1 MNNSLFINK
10 TYSRNELK
18 GLFEAILFVRG
29 KSVPIDELQRIFE
42 SPKEAVIS
50 LIDELN
56 SDYSSRKNGFYI
68 IPVAG
73 GYQLVSNP
81 DYREELEELFGKRNE
96 NVLPKSCLETL
107 AIIAYK
113 QPISKD
119 DIDRIRGVSSTRSI
133 NTLLVL
139 KLVTFNGSADDI
151 VRSPL
156 YATTERFL
164 EFFRIKSLE
173 DLPSPGSIE
182 FSKIMEDSS
191 YDDSIDEEENESENN
206 GESGIPFEGSPEVQ
220 K

>member
-10 TYSRNELK
+10 TYSRSELK

-29 KSVPIDELQRIFE
+29 KSVSSEELQKIFE
-42 SPKEAVIS
+42 SAKDDILS
-50 LIDELN
+50 IIDELN
-56 SDYSSRKNGFYI
+56 NDYKTRKNGFYI

-81 DYREELEELFGKRNE
+81 FYREELEELFGKRNE

-119 DIDRIRGVSSTRSI
+119 EVDKIRGVSSTRSI
-133 NTLLVL
+133 NTLLAL
-139 KLVTFNGSADDI
+139 KLVSISGSADDI
-151 VRSPL
+151 VKSPV
-156 YATTERFL
+156 YSTSERFL

-173 DLPSPGSIE
+173 DLPSPDSIE
-182 FSKIMEDSS
+182 FSKIMENSDAFFE
-191 YDDSIDEEENESENN
+191 DIKEEEEDNDELS
-206 GESGIPFEGSPEVQ
+206 GEAPIPFDE

>member
-10 TYSRNELK
+10 TYSRSELK

-29 KSVPIDELQRIFE
+29 KSVPLDELQRIFE
-42 SPKEAVIS
+42 TSKEDIIS

-56 SDYSSRKNGFYI
+56 DDYASRKNGFYI

-81 DYREELEELFGKRNE
+81 RYHEELEELFGKRNE

-113 QPISKD
+113 QPVSKE

-139 KLVTFNGSADDI
+139 KLITISGNADDI

-156 YATTERFL
+156 YSTTERFL
-164 EFFRIKSLE
+164 EFFRIKNID

-182 FSKIMEDSS
+182 FNKFMENPSMEDETAGNPENTP
-191 YDDSIDEEENESENN
+191 DSE
-206 GESGIPFEGSPEVQ
+206 GPAIPFKGDNFPD
-220 K
+220 

>member
-10 TYSRNELK
+10 TYSRSELK

-29 KSVPIDELQRIFE
+29 KSVSSDELQKIFE
-42 SPKEAVIS
+42 SARGEIIS
-50 LIDELN
+50 IIDELN
-56 SDYSSRKNGFYI
+56 NDYKTRKNGFYI

-81 DYREELEELFGKRNE
+81 CYHEELEELFGKRNE

-119 DIDRIRGVSSTRSI
+119 EVDKIRGVSSTRSV
-133 NTLLVL
+133 NTLLAL
-139 KLVTFNGSADDI
+139 KLVSISGSADDI
-151 VRSPL
+151 VKSPV
-156 YATTERFL
+156 YSTSERFL

-173 DLPSPGSIE
+173 DLPSPDSIE
-182 FSKIMEDSS
+182 FSKIMENSDAFFE
-191 YDDSIDEEENESENN
+191 DIKEEEEDNDELS
-206 GESGIPFEGSPEVQ
+206 GETPIPFDEN
-220 K
+220 

>member
-10 TYSRNELK
+10 TYSRSELK

-29 KSVPIDELQRIFE
+29 KSVPIDELQKIFE
-42 SPKEAVIS
+42 SAKDDVLSI
-50 LIDELN
+50 INELN
-56 SDYSSRKNGFYI
+56 NDYSTRKNGFYI

-81 DYREELEELFGKRNE
+81 CYREELEELFGKRNE

-119 DIDRIRGVSSTRSI
+119 EVDKIRGVSSTRSV
-133 NTLLVL
+133 NTLIAL
-139 KLVTFNGSADDI
+139 KLITITGSADDI
-151 VRSPL
+151 VKSPV
-156 YATTERFL
+156 YSTTERFL

-173 DLPSPGSIE
+173 DLPSPESIE
-182 FSKIMEDSS
+182 FSKIIENSDAFF
-191 YDDSIDEEENESENN
+191 DDDEEDDEEDNKETNH
-206 GESGIPFEGSPEVQ
+206 IPFEV